1 MARPSFGEAVWRTS
15 GENATST
22 AGRSLEDGPTIHRM
36 PSVSVKRRRK
46 VQERSVRTSPR
57 RAGCFGTRSARFLRK
72 VQLAVLE
79 TGTWRGVHKT
89 DTAVEGRALKGSKAQ
104 ESIGLG
110 IAATR

>member
-22 AGRSLEDGPTIHRM
+22 AGRSLEDGPTIRRM
-36 PSVSVKRRRK
+36 PSASVKRRRK

-57 RAGCFGTRSARFLRK
+57 RAGCFGTRSARFSRK
-72 VQLAVLE
+72 AQLAVLE
-79 TGTWRGVHKT
+79 TGAWRGVHKT

-110 IAATR
+110 IVATR